1 MIWYNPL
8 RMSQFPHLEEEAQF
22 VRMAKAKARAPK
34 PAEKLGDSL
43 VGFYKASVERT
54 RKFAGIGQAWET
66 LVPPEML
73 EHCCLQ
79 SYRGGVLTVLV
90 DSSPH
95 LYRLK
100 QLLLAGLDKQMREI
114 CRKEGLKKITI
125 RPGRWYDG
133 DDPRERRLIFGE

>member
-1 MIWYNPL
+1 
-8 RMSQFPHLEEEAQF
+8 MSQFPHLEEEAQF
-22 VRMAKAKARAPK
+22 IRMAKAKARTPR
-34 PAEKLGDSL
+34 PAEKLGTSL
-43 VGFYKASVERT
+43 VGFYKANVERT

-79 SYRGGVLTVLV
+79 SYRGGILTVLV

-100 QLLLAGLDKQMREI
+100 QLLLAGLDKQMREV
-114 CRKEGLKKITI
+114 CRTEGLKKITI
-125 RPGRWYDG
+125 RPGRWYAG
-133 DDPRERRLIFGE
+133 DDPRERRIVFAD

>member
-1 MIWYNPL
+1 
-8 RMSQFPHLEEEAQF
+8 MSQFRHLEEEACF
-22 VRMAKAKARAPK
+22 IRMAKAKARTARPT
-34 PAEKLGDSL
+34 ENLGASL
-43 VGFYKASVERT
+43 IGFYKANVERT

-73 EHCCLQ
+73 DHSCLQ
-79 SYRGGVLTVLV
+79 SYRAGILTVLV

-100 QLLLAGLDKQMREI
+100 QLLLAGLDKEMREV
-114 CRKEGLKKITI
+114 CRAQGLKKITI

-133 DDPRERRLIFGE
+133 DDQRERKLTFKE

>member
-1 MIWYNPL
+1 
-8 RMSQFPHLEEEAQF
+8 MSQFRHLEEEARF
-22 VRMAKAKARAPK
+22 VRMTKAKAPTARPMAN
-34 PAEKLGDSL
+34 LGASL
-43 VGFYKASVERT
+43 VNFYKANVERT

-66 LVPPEML
+66 LLPPEML

-79 SYRGGVLTVLV
+79 SYRAGTLTVLV

-100 QLLLAGLDKQMREI
+100 QLLLAGLDKELRDL
-114 CRKEGLKKITI
+114 CRTHGLKKITI

-133 DDPRERRLIFGE
+133 DDQRERKLTFKE